1 MSVIHNVPY
10 VSFSEGPKLAE
21 RESVPIPV
29 TVPHST
35 SPCVGRTAKRT
46 ERSAT
51 PTVCKYWF
59 LVLSLEKFG
68 LRDTIQG
75 HVCMLKLISYGNTNK
90 RTDARSNSGIRE
102 QNV

>member
-1 MSVIHNVPY
+1 MALIKLCLLRMSVIHNVPY

-35 SPCVGRTAKRT
+35 SLCVGRTAKRT

-51 PTVCKYWF
+51 PTVCKYC
-59 LVLSLEKFG
+59 LAYKGS
-68 LRDTIQG
+68 
-75 HVCMLKLISYGNTNK
+75 
-90 RTDARSNSGIRE
+90 
-102 QNV
+102 